1 MKNLLL
7 IAVLGVLLLGANSLF
22 VVREGEY
29 AVLLQFGAVKR
40 TDFEPGLHFKTPFIQ
55 SVRKLERRIVTLNRE
70 PQRYLTSEKKD
81 VLVDFYVKWRIN
93 QPALFYTASS
103 GDESLAESRLEN
115 TTRDVLGRE
124 IIAME
129 LKQVVADQRSS
140 LMETMKK
147 TLNKTVGDLG
157 IEVVDV
163 RMMSIALPEGVSQ
176 KVFDRMSSEREQV
189 ANNLRSKGTEVAEQI
204 RATADKNVQVMLAE
218 AERDAQLL
226 RGEGDAQSAA
236 IYAAAYQRDA
246 EFYSFYRSLQ
256 AYRAAFSG
264 SDSVLVLDPKS
275 EFFQYFGSGS
285 KR

>member
-70 PQRYLTSEKKD
+70 PQRSPTSEKKD

>member
-7 IAVLGVLLLGANSLF
+7 IALLGALLLGANSLF

-29 AVLLQFGAVKR
+29 AVLLQFGAVKS
-40 TDFEPGLHFKTPFIQ
+40 TDFEPGLHFKSPFIQ
-55 SVRKLERRIVTLNRE
+55 RVVKLERRIVTLNRE

-93 QPALFYTASS
+93 KPALFYTASS
-103 GDESLAESRLEN
+103 GDETLAESRLEN

-140 LMETMKK
+140 LMDAMKT

-189 ANNLRSKGTEVAEQI
+189 ANNLRSKGKEVAEQI

-226 RGEGDAQSAA
+226 RGEGDAESAA
-236 IYAAAYQRDA
+236 IYATAYQRDA

-275 EFFQYFGSGS
+275 EFFQYFGTGS